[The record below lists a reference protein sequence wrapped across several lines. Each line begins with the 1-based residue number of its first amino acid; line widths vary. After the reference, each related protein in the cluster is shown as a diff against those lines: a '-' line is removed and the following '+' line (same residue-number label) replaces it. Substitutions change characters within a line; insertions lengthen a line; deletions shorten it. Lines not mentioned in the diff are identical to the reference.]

1 MASIYQLGEGFDTLW
16 ALIEEGE
23 IPEEAIMGAFDVA
36 KEDLA
41 DKLEGY
47 CKFLKNLESDIAGLK
62 AEETRLKT
70 RRQVLEN
77 TAKKAKEAMRDA
89 MKKAGEKK
97 MPCGSFVCSVQENPP
112 AVVMDVSELDYIP
125 EKYLIPQAPTIDKKA
140 ILEDLKAGGEDAT
153 KLEGIA
159 HMERSTSLRIR

>member
-47 CKFLKNLESDIAGLK
+47 CKFLKNLEADIAGLK

-97 MPCGSFVCSVQENPP
+97 MPCGSFTCSVQENPP
-112 AVVMDVSELDYIP
+112 SVVLDEQYLENIP
-125 EKYLIPQAPTIDKKA
+125 EQYLTPQEPTVNKKA
-140 ILEDLKAGGEDAT
+140 MLEDLKAGGDVA
-153 KLEGIA
+153 KALEGIA
-159 HMERSTSLRIR
+159 HLEKTDSLRIR

>member
-23 IPEEAIMGAFDVA
+23 IPEEAIVDAFDVA

-47 CKFLKNLESDIAGLK
+47 CKFLKNLEADIAGLK

-97 MPCGSFVCSVQENPP
+97 MPCGLNPKST
-112 AVVMDVSELDYIP
+112 AEDY
-125 EKYLIPQAPTIDKKA
+125 KKA
-140 ILEDLKAGGEDAT
+140 IAYAKNLREERNRTTYAETLMSEAEHDTQGG
-153 KLEGIA
+153 
-159 HMERSTSLRIR
+159 S